1 MVAVDNMEPEEV
13 ELELEEVEEKVMI
26 LVEPLHSFQEA
37 WDVASFHKYYSAV
50 VVVAVMVDFLLIH
63 YDCYW

>member
-1 MVAVDNMEPEEV
+1 MEPEEV
-13 ELELEEVEEKVMI
+13 ELELEEVI